1 VESPM
6 TPDVAL
12 ASTHDMTAAR
22 GESPGGSVI
31 ADLGAH
37 GGKGPPATHDGPA
50 GMESALAAVQR
61 GAEAAVKTAAG
72 VTGQLRKARGAA
84 ASGQVRELRRALD
97 AAAAQ
102 AASLAAAASDLRAR
116 YDFDEGA
123 YLASGGY
130 AKELL
135 AAAAERG
142 VAMFEEDERLLC
154 YPSIVRLVPGDTAV
168 EIDRHRERRLRPSVL
183 VGLLAARQTK
193 PPTFRPEPF
202 LESLAEGY
210 DLMVARSEKKPD
222 AVVRLYDIW
231 SVLTLLPGQ
240 GKEYPRPEFA
250 RDLYLLDQKQV
261 RHTKD
266 GRTLRWH
273 ASTGTRGAG
282 VLTTVART
290 GQQQVYW
297 GVSFTRQVP

>member
-6 TPDVAL
+6 TPDVVP
-12 ASTHDMTAAR
+12 ASTHDMTAGH
-22 GESPGGSVI
+22 GEPLGEFVMPDPG
-31 ADLGAH
+31 ADDRQ
-37 GGKGPPATHDGPA
+37 GPRAGHDGPA
-50 GMESALAAVQR
+50 GMESALEAAQS
-61 GAEAAVKTAAG
+61 GAEAALKAAAG

-84 ASGQVRELRRALD
+84 ASGQVRDLRRALD

-102 AASLAAAASDLRAR
+102 AASLAAAASDLRAQ

-123 YLASGGY
+123 FLASGGY

-154 YPSIVRLVPGDTAV
+154 YPSIVRLVPGDAAV
-168 EIDRHRERRLRPSVL
+168 EIDRRRERRLRPSVL
-183 VGLLAARQTK
+183 VGLLAARQAR
-193 PPTFRPEPF
+193 PPKFRPEPF
-202 LESLAEGY
+202 MESLAEGY
-210 DLMVARSEKKPD
+210 DLLVARSGKKPD

-240 GKEYPRPEFA
+240 GKEYTRPEFA
-250 RDLYLLDQKQV
+250 RDLYLLDQQQV

-273 ASTGTRGAG
+273 ASSGTRGAG

-297 GVSFTRQVP
+297 GVSFTGQVP

>member
-1 VESPM
+1 M
-6 TPDVAL
+6 PD
-12 ASTHDMTAAR
+12 
-22 GESPGGSVI
+22 P
-31 ADLGAH
+31 GAH
-37 GGKGPPATHDGPA
+37 GGEGLGEPKAREGATGL
-50 GMESALAAVQR
+50 ESALAAVQG
-61 GAEAAVKTAAG
+61 GAEAALRAAAG

-84 ASGQVRELRRALD
+84 ASGQVRDLRRALD

-102 AASLAAAASDLRAR
+102 AAGLADAARELQAR
-116 YDFDEGA
+116 YDIDESE

-135 AAAAERG
+135 AVASERE

-154 YPSIVRLVPGDTAV
+154 YPSIVRLIPGDTAV
-168 EIDRHRERRLRPSVL
+168 EIDRRRERRLRPSVL
-183 VGLLAARQTK
+183 VGLLAARQAR
-193 PPTFRPEPF
+193 PPKFRSEPF
-202 LESLAEGY
+202 LESLADGY
-210 DLMVARSEKKPD
+210 DLVVARSGKKPD
-222 AVVRLYDIW
+222 AVVRLYDVW
-231 SVLTLLPGQ
+231 SLLTLLPGQ
-240 GKEYPRPEFA
+240 GKEYTRPEFA

-273 ASTGTRGAG
+273 ASSGSRGAG

>member
-1 VESPM
+1 VEFP
-6 TPDVAL
+6 PVAP
-12 ASTHDMTAAR
+12 ASANDMTAGPGEPPGVSVMPDR
-22 GESPGGSVI
+22 GASG
-31 ADLGAH
+31 ADGQGAS
-37 GGKGPPATHDGPA
+37 HDGPA
-50 GMESALAAVQR
+50 GMESALAAVQG
-61 GAEAAVKTAAG
+61 GAEAALKAAVG

-84 ASGQVRELRRALD
+84 ASGHVRELRRALD

-102 AASLAAAASDLRAR
+102 AASLAAAARDLRAQ

-123 YLASGGY
+123 FMASGGY

-135 AAAAERG
+135 AVAEQRG

-168 EIDRHRERRLRPSVL
+168 EIDRRRERRLRPSVL
-183 VGLLAARQTK
+183 VGLLAARQAK
-193 PPTFRPEPF
+193 PPKFRPEPF

-210 DLMVARSEKKPD
+210 ELLVGRSGKKPD
-222 AVVRLYDIW
+222 SVVRLYDIW

-240 GKEYPRPEFA
+240 GKEYTRPEFA
-250 RDLYLLDQKQV
+250 RDLYLLDQKQL
-261 RHTKD
+261 RRTKD

-290 GQQQVYW
+290 GQQQLYW